1 MYVKGFSRVA
11 AGAAVAVALGVG
23 LSACGSH
30 SSNSG
35 GGGAGSGG
43 DSSGSVVIQSG
54 QGARLTGTYSALDI
68 FGWVPASMYPSDI
81 TGASGGMFN
90 TNSVVRVNSKYD
102 LASVSCSD
110 LLVNTGGPGFGE
122 EAYLIDQG
130 QNSAH
135 TAYYAYAVYE
145 FPTADQ
151 ATGYVKGMAAAFGRC
166 SSFSAQSSSGG
177 SLQVTMG
184 AGSRSE
190 ENIPAAD
197 AVVDL
202 RQSATNGG
210 KTVAG
215 DLVVSADGNIVLVES
230 ATSTTGSVPTEVNLD
245 SLSQQ
250 MFTAFATQ
258 EAKWVSGHVPS
269 DYTTSTAAP
278 SLPPADRIAGGDAR

>member
-11 AGAAVAVALGVG
+11 AGAAVAVALGAG
-23 LSACGSH
+23 LTACGSH

-35 GGGAGSGG
+35 GSGAGSGG
-43 DSSGSVVIQSG
+43 NSGSVVVQSG

-68 FGWVPASMYPSDI
+68 YGWVPTSMYPSDI
-81 TGASGGMFN
+81 TGLSGGMYN
-90 TNSVVRVNSKYD
+90 TDSLVHVNSKYD

-110 LLVNTGGPGFGE
+110 LLVNTSGPGFGE

-130 QNSAH
+130 ANSAQ
-135 TAYYAYAVYE
+135 TAFYAYAVYE
-145 FPTADQ
+145 FPDADQ
-151 ATGYVKGMAAAFGRC
+151 AAAYVRGMAAAFGRC

-177 SLQVTMG
+177 SLQVSMG
-184 AGSRSE
+184 LGPRSE
-190 ENIPAAD
+190 ENVPAAD

-202 RQSATNGG
+202 RQSAVNQG

-230 ATSTTGSVPTEVNLD
+230 ATSTTNAVPTEVNLD
-245 SLSQQ
+245 SLSQE
-250 MFTAFATQ
+250 MFTAFAAQ
-258 EAKWVSGHVPS
+258 EAKWVAGHVPS

-278 SLPPADRIAGGDAR
+278 SLPPAGRIGGVR